1 MTHLGIEICKVVIY
15 NYFVLA
21 LISCQIWFYFCSIIC
36 TLYFMWDFIVWVVC
50 ERERE
55 ESSTYWRQS
64 GFRKKFCKKSSC
76 KVSHVQNTWL
86 ECKESWQLVFASI
99 SRVRH
104 SRETFCF
111 AILAYLL
118 HHIFTH
124 TIYTHI
130 THILWLVLFRE
141 KTLDII
147 LES

>member
-86 ECKESWQLVFASI
+86 ECEESWQLVFASI
-99 SRVRH
+99 SRVRPSCEIPAKH
-104 SRETFCF
+104 SVLLFWHICYTMSSPTLYITTLPTYWKVCF
-111 AILAYLL
+111 
-118 HHIFTH
+118 
-124 TIYTHI
+124 
-130 THILWLVLFRE
+130 
-141 KTLDII
+141 
-147 LES
+147 LEGKP